1 MKEYRQEILVVNRK
15 SGELQTELIP
25 HTIKVAMR
33 MIYGTGRLRP
43 HPHKVRVLLKL
54 LTVVEGAQ
62 NDKPKSAKKIAQF
75 VAFHKIDMSEYEISD
90 VSRFAS
96 FNEFFYRKL
105 KAGMRPVP
113 LDDCVAVSPA
123 DCRLNVFPSVD
134 AATKLW
140 IKGTGFTLEA
150 LTQSAAVAQQFDG
163 GSIIVARLAP
173 QDYHRF
179 HAPVAGKVGALTML
193 QGAFYTVNP
202 IAIRTNLPVFAE
214 NARCWTLLETKEF
227 GDVLFVAVGATLVG
241 SINYTA
247 KQGDVVRRGDELG
260 FFAFGGS
267 TTIVVFKRGTI
278 EFDHDL
284 LLNSQKP
291 IETLVQQGGRVG
303 IAKNKK

>member
-1 MKEYRQEILVVNRK
+1 MTGLLPVDFVDRILYAALHLTASLPHEASEQESLAQLVFDDIEWRNVDVHCEDVKEYRQEILVVNRK

-113 LDDCVAVSPA
+113 PDDRVAVSPA
-123 DCRLNVFPSVD
+123 DCRLNVVPSAD
-134 AATKLW
+134 ADRK
-140 IKGTGFTLEA
+140 
-150 LTQSAAVAQQFDG
+150 S
-163 GSIIVARLAP
+163 
-173 QDYHRF
+173 
-179 HAPVAGKVGALTML
+179 
-193 QGAFYTVNP
+193 
-202 IAIRTNLPVFAE
+202 
-214 NARCWTLLETKEF
+214 
-227 GDVLFVAVGATLVG
+227 
-241 SINYTA
+241 
-247 KQGDVVRRGDELG
+247 VV
-260 FFAFGGS
+260 
-267 TTIVVFKRGTI
+267 
-278 EFDHDL
+278 
-284 LLNSQKP
+284 
-291 IETLVQQGGRVG
+291 
-303 IAKNKK
+303 